1 MAEILV
7 FRARPRSEQ
16 KTDFYRAEGAEI
28 LFFTGVRYMRI
39 EDADTVDTTV
49 HKSPRRSG
57 KPAAPRRTPR
67 KRA

>member
-7 FRARPRSEQ
+7 FRAKPRSER
-16 KTDFYRAEGAEI
+16 KAGSHRAESAEI

-39 EDADTVDTTV
+39 EDADTIDTAV
-49 HKSPRRSG
+49 RKAPRRGG
-57 KPAAPRRTPR
+57 KQAAPRRTPR